1 MSEPA
6 LLYEKTGHIA
16 TLTMNRPEA
25 RNAVNP
31 EMLCRLAD
39 AWQDVND
46 DVDIRVAI
54 LTGAGEQAFC
64 AGADLD
70 KLVRMMQGA
79 IPPENEYDERI
90 KNDVGIIYKGF
101 MRSLDVYKPI
111 VAAVKGFC
119 VAGGLEILNCCDIRV
134 AADDAQFGLAE
145 VKWSLFPMGGSTVR
159 IPRQIPWPI
168 AMELMLTGERISAQ
182 EAYRVC
188 LINKVVPA
196 AQVLGEA
203 RRYADILAANGPLA
217 VQAVKRS
224 ALAGLGVP
232 TEKALEQELE
242 IGIPVSMSED
252 AREGPKAFKEKRKPN
267 FKGR

>member
-6 LLYEKTGHIA
+6 LLYEKDGHIA
-16 TLTMNRPEA
+16 VLTMNRPEA

-39 AWQDVND
+39 AWEDVNND
-46 DVDIRVAI
+46 PNIRVAI

-70 KLVRMMQGA
+70 KLVRMMQGM

-101 MRSLDVYKPI
+101 MRSLDVFKPI

-134 AADDAQFGLAE
+134 AAEDAQFGLAE

-182 EAYRVC
+182 EAHRVC

-196 AQVLGEA
+196 AQVMTEA
-203 RRYADILAANGPLA
+203 RRYAEILAANGPLA

-232 TEKALEQELE
+232 TAKALEQELE

-252 AREGPKAFKEKRKPN
+252 AREGPKAFKEKRQPN

>member
-6 LLYEKTGHIA
+6 LIYEKTGHIA
-16 TLTMNRPEA
+16 TVTMNRPEA
-25 RNAVNP
+25 RNAINP
-31 EMLCRLAD
+31 EMLCRFAD
-39 AWQDVND
+39 AWEDVNND
-46 DVDIRVAI
+46 AEIRVAI
-54 LTGAGEQAFC
+54 LTGAGDDAFC

-70 KLVRMMQGA
+70 RLVRMMQGLR
-79 IPPENEYDERI
+79 PPENEFDERI
-90 KNDVGIIYKGF
+90 RNDVGIIYKGL
-101 MRSLDVYKPI
+101 MRSLDVVKPI

-134 AADDAQFGLAE
+134 AAEDAQFGLAE

-159 IPRQIPWPI
+159 LPRQIPWPI
-168 AMELMLTGERISAQ
+168 AMEIMLTGERISAA

-188 LINKVVPA
+188 LINKVVPRER
-196 AQVLGEA
+196 VMDEA
-203 RRYADILAANGPLA
+203 RRYANILIENGPLA

-224 ALAGLGVP
+224 ALAGLGLP
-232 TEKALEQELE
+232 TEKALEKELE

-252 AREGPKAFKEKRKPN
+252 AREGPRAFKEKRKPV